1 MNTPNLEA
9 SSLSLLTS
17 RTRRTPRI
25 KRERRG
31 VWQMTHHLRRR
42 RPLLLLEQRAH
53 GEVEAGRRRL
63 APAVHQPPE
72 KQSRVSQFAY
82 CNSLA
87 TADAFHFPAHRPS
100 PSRQGGHV
108 RVRPRGRRRG
118 PRDAEGLGPPPEAVE
133 AAGILVVRRAAAPG
147 CKEENKCVLH
157 GLSFPP
163 SDPLAAV
170 LRQDDKRI

>member
-17 RTRRTPRI
+17 CTRRTPSI

-82 CNSLA
+82 CNLLRMPF
-87 TADAFHFPAHRPS
+87 TFLPIGPPPPAKGAMCECGPV
-100 PSRQGGHV
+100 GGGGGPV
-108 RVRPRGRRRG
+108 MQKDLGRRRK
-118 PRDAEGLGPPPEAVE
+118 LSKPPASSSSVE
-133 AAGILVVRRAAAPG
+133 PQRRAAKKSTSA
-147 CKEENKCVLH
+147 
-157 GLSFPP
+157 SFTRVII
-163 SDPLAAV
+163 SAG
-170 LRQDDKRI
+170 